1 MKTKVIS
8 GIVSAILLIS
18 GAGWTA
24 ARTVATRSDVDKAV
38 VLTQVAVDK
47 AVVLAQVAGGKA
59 DYLLT
64 QQIESV
70 RDKQKRLREEY
81 RKASSNEKK
90 SIELDLRY
98 WESEQKRLEA
108 VQGK

>member
-24 ARTVATRSDVDKAV
+24 ARTVATRSD
-38 VLTQVAVDK
+38 VDK